1 MEAKIDPK
9 DTNLKNLYTT
19 QKTKTAPK
27 QVIGVRTKK
36 TPNAVATPLPPLNP
50 KKGENICPNTAQTPQ
65 NN

>member
-27 QVIGVRTKK
+27 QAIGVKTKK
-36 TPNAVATPLPPLNP
+36 TPNVVATPLPPLNP
-50 KKGENICPNTAQTPQ
+50 KKRRKHMS
-65 NN
+65 